1 MNLKNYLKDKYIYLL
16 IISFTY
22 FIILSFMWGFKV
34 SKIVILTLTF
44 LYFMLFFILFLI
56 DYLRKYFFYQNLQIN
71 LQKLNEKYLIC
82 ELVSKPDFI
91 EGTILVDTLY
101 EINKS
106 MSENLASYKKQNIE
120 FREYVELWIHEVKI
134 PLSALILYVHNH
146 SVSPKILKE
155 IENIDEYLE
164 QILYYIRSE
173 NSEKDYIIKDVKLK
187 QVMREI
193 MLKNKNVLLSKYI
206 SVQIDVDD
214 ICVLTDYKWLLFMIN
229 QIFSNSIKYMKDIP
243 NKKIDVKAYLDNN
256 KIILAIKDNGIG
268 IPKSDITKVFQKTFT
283 GKNGRKL
290 GSSTGMGLYIVK
302 SLCKKLGHKVEIESK
317 EDEYTKV
324 ILTFDNNLYYKDV
337 TKM

>member
-1 MNLKNYLKDKYIYLL
+1 MNLKNYLKDKYIYFL

-22 FIILSFMWGFKV
+22 FIMLSFMWGFKV

-71 LQKLNEKYLIC
+71 LQKLNKKYLIC

-193 MLKNKNVLLSKYI
+193 MLKIKNVLI
-206 SVQIDVDD
+206 
-214 ICVLTDYKWLLFMIN
+214 
-229 QIFSNSIKYMKDIP
+229 
-243 NKKIDVKAYLDNN
+243 
-256 KIILAIKDNGIG
+256 
-268 IPKSDITKVFQKTFT
+268 
-283 GKNGRKL
+283 
-290 GSSTGMGLYIVK
+290 
-302 SLCKKLGHKVEIESK
+302 
-317 EDEYTKV
+317 
-324 ILTFDNNLYYKDV
+324 
-337 TKM
+337 